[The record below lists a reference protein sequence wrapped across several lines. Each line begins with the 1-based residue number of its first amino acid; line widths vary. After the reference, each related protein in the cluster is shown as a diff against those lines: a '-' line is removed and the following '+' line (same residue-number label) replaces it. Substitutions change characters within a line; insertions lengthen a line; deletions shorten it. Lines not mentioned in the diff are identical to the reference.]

1 MALKTK
7 KNEKERRFSHLQ
19 RYHRALPSKA
29 AAMFIF
35 PPSSKCLGLT
45 IGGYLRVVC
54 CFLYIIIVMLSTYVW
69 NGLEW
74 MFWQNRTV
82 MLNKEP

>member
-1 MALKTK
+1 M
-7 KNEKERRFSHLQ
+7 
-19 RYHRALPSKA
+19 
-29 AAMFIF
+29 
-35 PPSSKCLGLT
+35 
-45 IGGYLRVVC
+45 VC

-74 MFWQNRTV
+74 MFWQNRTA